1 MIVFANI
8 KSPYHAMYLM
18 DKDLMKEHLLG
29 PSRSVDF
36 GHTVFN
42 PRYQNFEL
50 LLFDMMAKAN
60 LGLIYK
66 DIPDGFFHR
75 SVVPVNK
82 NTKRVE
88 KYCLIKHLS
97 NKYANEKNN
106 KYLGNIKI
114 EDIYY

>member
-1 MIVFANI
+1 MNTINDNAVIEVLKQCFDPEI
-8 KSPYHAMYLM
+8 PI
-18 DKDLMKEHLLG
+18 DLW
-29 PSRSVDF
+29 
-36 GHTVFN
+36 
-42 PRYQNFEL
+42 
-50 LLFDMMAKAN
+50 N

-106 KYLGNIKI
+106 KYLANIKI